1 MRAAPALNAQRPT
14 SNSES
19 ILRSVFETGFSR
31 RRNATHAS
39 ARSSFVVSSGSFA
52 TYRMG
57 RLVARRLPMDIIMK
71 NPTLYDMARQLE
83 DKRNTLVET
92 LVYGSLLVSVVVSI
106 MYAAVQPVIVP
117 DGTVTKTA
125 ETEYRA

>member
-1 MRAAPALNAQRPT
+1 MWHDACLW
-14 SNSES
+14 
-19 ILRSVFETGFSR
+19 
-31 RRNATHAS
+31 
-39 ARSSFVVSSGSFA
+39 
-52 TYRMG
+52 
-57 RLVARRLPMDIIMK
+57 DIIMK

-106 MYAAVQPVIVP
+106 IYAAVQPVIVP
-117 DGTVTKTA
+117 AGTVIKTA

>member
-1 MRAAPALNAQRPT
+1 MSRP
-14 SNSES
+14 
-19 ILRSVFETGFSR
+19 
-31 RRNATHAS
+31 
-39 ARSSFVVSSGSFA
+39 VV
-52 TYRMG
+52 
-57 RLVARRLPMDIIMK
+57 RRLRMDTLMK

-106 MYAAVQPVIVP
+106 IYAAVQPVIVP
-117 DGTVTKTA
+117 DGTVIKTA